1 MSRHAVSGTDIAGD
15 RRVVQKWRMLIL
27 MLVVAIPAGLLGLL
41 YAKQRA
47 LLYFPSRQVIA
58 PSEVGLS
65 DTEVKTLIT
74 RDGET
79 LSAWYLQGLNGR
91 IILYFH
97 GNGGNIA
104 GRADRFHDLTA
115 RGFSVLA
122 IDYRGYGASTGTP
135 TESGLHIDADAAYD
149 AALALGFS
157 GDRILLF
164 GESLGSGVAL
174 ELGTRRQVA
183 GIILDSP
190 YSSIVDVAAARFPFL
205 PVRLLMQ
212 DQYRSDL
219 WISSVQAPIL
229 AVHGT
234 NDGVVPIAYGRRLVA
249 LGGAKVTYIEVPGGG
264 HLIWDEVS
272 DDSRVTAWLKRFGS
286 N

>member
-1 MSRHAVSGTDIAGD
+1 
-15 RRVVQKWRMLIL
+15 MLIL
-27 MLVVAIPAGLLGLL
+27 FVIIAIPVGLLGLL
-41 YAKQRA
+41 YVKQRS
-47 LLYFPSRQVIA
+47 LLYFPSRQVVT
-58 PSEVGLS
+58 PSEAGLGS
-65 DTEVKTLIT
+65 AEVRSLVT

-79 LSAWYLQGLNGR
+79 LSAWYLKGVNGR

-97 GNGGNIA
+97 GNGGNIVGRA
-104 GRADRFHDLTA
+104 GRFDDLNA

-135 TESGLHIDADAAYD
+135 AEAGLHIDADAAYD
-149 AALALGFS
+149 AAAALGFS
-157 GDRILLF
+157 GDKILLF

-174 ELGTRRQVA
+174 ELATRRPVA

-190 YSSIVDVAAARFPFL
+190 YSSIVDVAAGRFPFL

-219 WISSVQAPIL
+219 WISKVHAPIL

-234 NDGVVPIAYGRRLVA
+234 DDVVVPIVFGRRLVA
-249 LGGAKVTYIEVPGGG
+249 LGGDKVTYIEVPGGS
-264 HLIWDEVS
+264 HVIWDEVS
-272 DDSRVTAWLKRFGS
+272 DDSRVTEWLKRFGGG
-286 N
+286 